1 MSDFKESVAIVTGG
15 ASGIGRALCE
25 QIAASGSRMVVLAD
39 IDAARARDVASAL
52 TQPGHEV
59 RAAYVDVT
67 QAAEV
72 QRLVTD
78 TVNAY
83 ERLDFMFNNAGIA
96 LCGEVRDLDLEHWRR
111 VLDTNLWGVI
121 YGTSAAYRVM
131 VSQNRGHIVNTA
143 SLGGL
148 IPEPMATPYAAAK
161 HAVVGLSTSLRT
173 EAAALGV
180 KVSVFCPG
188 FVRTRALEDATYVGV
203 RKRAAI
209 AEISSIKM
217 MDATKCARAILQ
229 GVKRNRAI
237 ITDCALTRLLWRL
250 YRLWPALLD
259 PFLRKGAADI
269 RALRVAPEDVS

>member
-1 MSDFKESVAIVTGG
+1 MSHFEGSVAIVTGG
-15 ASGIGRALCE
+15 ASGIGQALCE

-59 RAAYVDVT
+59 RAAHVDVA
-67 QAAEV
+67 QAADV
-72 QRLVTD
+72 QKLVTD
-78 TVNAY
+78 TFNAY
-83 ERLDFMFNNAGIA
+83 GRLDFMFNNAGIA
-96 LCGEVRDLDLEHWRR
+96 LCGEVRDLDLQHWRR

-121 YGTSAAYRVM
+121 YGTSAAYQVM
-131 VSQNRGHIVNTA
+131 VGQNSGHIVNTA

-161 HAVVGLSTSLRT
+161 HAVVGLSTSLRA

-180 KVSVFCPG
+180 KVSVVCPG
-188 FVRTRALEDATYVGV
+188 FVRTRALEGAAYVGV
-203 RKRAAI
+203 KKQAAI
-209 AEISSIKM
+209 EEMCSM
-217 MDATKCARAILQ
+217 NMRDATKCARAILQ

-237 ITDCALTRLLWRL
+237 ITDCALTRLMWRL

-269 RALRVAPEDVS
+269 RALRVVSGDVS